1 MPPFVSFLIRRLI
14 AIPVTVL
21 VVTAVLYA
29 ITMQAPAEVRAQ
41 LYLSRTE
48 RARGNIFELSKRAA
62 EQHGL
67 YDPYPV
73 QYARWLGKLV
83 RGDWSYSPSLRAE
96 VLPAL
101 LQRSAVTAELTLYA
115 ILLFVP
121 FGLIAGVLTAGR
133 RNQGRDLAFRML
145 AFVATA
151 VPPFILGILLLTIF
165 YAGLRWFP
173 PDRLSTPVTIVVRSA
188 DFNIITGLMTV
199 DGLLNGR
206 LDVTLDA
213 LKHLVLPVVTLAA
226 AHWATLGRVTR
237 LAVVDELQKDYVIS
251 AHARGLNQRRVLW
264 RHAFRNA
271 AVPALATST
280 LAMATLLTGVFIVE
294 IVFNL
299 HGVSEVVSAWARD
312 PFATQRIPD
321 TAAVMGFA
329 VYSVIVVQVLMLAL
343 DLLQAALNPRFR
355 EGLAG
360 A

>member
-1 MPPFVSFLIRRLI
+1 MPPLILYLIRRI
-14 AIPVTVL
+14 VAIPLTVL
-21 VVTAVLYA
+21 VVTAALYA
-29 ITMQAPAEVRAQ
+29 ITMQTPAEVRAQ

-62 EQHGL
+62 EEHGL

-73 QYARWLGKLV
+73 QYARWLGRLV
-83 RGDWSYSPSLRAE
+83 VGDWSYSPSLRSD

-101 LQRSAVTAELTLYA
+101 IQRSAITAELTLYA
-115 ILLFVP
+115 ILVFVP
-121 FGLIAGVLTAGR
+121 LGLVAGVITAGR
-133 RNQGRDLAFRML
+133 RNQGRDFAFRMT

-151 VPPFILGILLLTIF
+151 VPPFILGLLLLTVF

-173 PDRLSTPVTIVVRSA
+173 PDRLSTPITIVVRSA
-188 DFNIITGLMTV
+188 EFNLITGLMTV

-251 AHARGLNQRRVLW
+251 AQARGLNPRRVLW

-299 HGVSEVVSAWARD
+299 HGVSEVVTAWARD

-329 VYSVIVVQVLMLAL
+329 VYSVIVVQILMLAL

-355 EGLAG
+355 EGLLST
-360 A
+360 